1 MRVLF
6 VLENYMPH
14 VGGAEIVFK
23 NLAEGLVQRGFS
35 VDVVTHRLRNTK
47 TFEIINGVHVHRV
60 RCFDSRYLFT
70 FFSIPLVVPLA
81 KKADIIHTTTFNG
94 APPAWIGARLRG
106 KKCILTVHEVW
117 IGRWRQLTDHG
128 FVHAFLHNFLEKM
141 IYLLP
146 FDCYACVS
154 KNTQRD
160 LVRVGVAQNKT
171 VVVYNGIDYTH
182 FDRRKYDGVSLR
194 KKFGVGNKFV
204 YMYYG
209 RPGPSK
215 GVEYLVKAVRY
226 VSRAIPQS
234 MLVLILS
241 RDAAYKK
248 RYHSIRRLINELR
261 IENTVLLHN
270 PVPWSELPAY
280 ITAVDCVV
288 IPSLSEGFGF
298 SAAESCAMGKTVVA
312 TNVGSLPEVVTGKYV
327 LVKPKSPEALA
338 HGIISAY
345 QGKVTKTPLKHF
357 DKDNNVDTYLTLY
370 NALLERA

>member
-1 MRVLF
+1 
-6 VLENYMPH
+6 
-14 VGGAEIVFK
+14 
-23 NLAEGLVQRGFS
+23 
-35 VDVVTHRLRNTK
+35 
-47 TFEIINGVHVHRV
+47 
-60 RCFDSRYLFT
+60 
-70 FFSIPLVVPLA
+70 
-81 KKADIIHTTTFNG
+81 
-94 APPAWIGARLRG
+94 
-106 KKCILTVHEVW
+106 
-117 IGRWRQLTDHG
+117 
-128 FVHAFLHNFLEKM
+128 
-141 IYLLP
+141 
-146 FDCYACVS
+146 
-154 KNTQRD
+154 
-160 LVRVGVAQNKT
+160 
-171 VVVYNGIDYTH
+171 
-182 FDRRKYDGVSLR
+182 
-194 KKFGVGNKFV
+194 
-204 YMYYG
+204 MYYG